1 MNTHE
6 AKIVIETALLC
17 AQQPMNIA
25 ELRKLF
31 ADELGS
37 DVVRTLLDELGQDWQ
52 GRGVQLAALS
62 TGWRFQSTPQMAP
75 YLERLNPEK
84 PPRYSR
90 AVMETL
96 AIIAYRQPV
105 TRGDIEEIR
114 GVTVSSQVIK
124 ALEDR
129 GWIEVIGHK
138 DVLGRPALFSTTR
151 QFLDDLA
158 LRSIS
163 ELPALPQPGQTP
175 EAVAAIEQR
184 VMEFAAEAADGDET
198 AAGEAVQSLPTS
210 VEGEDADSQGEAFA
224 EFAAG
229 AVAAQAA
236 EQQLQHDLAEFD
248 QAEAQWA
255 EAEWAAGVSAD
266 AGPDAAGVDTVDVDM
281 ADIDMAN
288 RDTAD
293 LDTTA
298 PDAAVGADALGAD
311 VATTESAAEVVAPV
325 AAVGIEMSQ
334 SESAMPAEPIE
345 LAESIE
351 TAETSEGVT
360 ETPVAAAASSAAS
373 GPMIPDLAA
382 VQPTTTDQAAADPGD
397 GESDHGDPAHWVTGA

>member
-37 DVVRTLLDELGQDWQ
+37 DVVRALLDELGQDWQ